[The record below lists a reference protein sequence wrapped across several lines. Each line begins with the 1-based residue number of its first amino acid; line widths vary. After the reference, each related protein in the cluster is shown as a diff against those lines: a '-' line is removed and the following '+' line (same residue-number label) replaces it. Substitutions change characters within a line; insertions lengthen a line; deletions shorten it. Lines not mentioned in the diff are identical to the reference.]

1 LSGPITYKE
10 VTIASKQAG
19 VNTAFDYSKAS
30 DLQVNFYNNVFK
42 INGLKHPRLCFAA
55 GIKRFFFYNYKLIG
69 STIQNGR
76 TVDKI
81 EVIPKR
87 ENGQYFQGNI
97 YIVEGDWRLYSAD
110 LMLTN
115 KRSSLNLVDT
125 LKVSQQY
132 IPITDSVWMPA
143 AVQLNFRGSVLGF
156 KFGGYYQGIYNN
168 YKINPT
174 FPEGFFNGEILRID
188 TAANIKTAN
197 YWNANRPLP
206 LTRLE
211 NRDYQKKIA

>member
-1 LSGPITYKE
+1 
-10 VTIASKQAG
+10 
-19 VNTAFDYSKAS
+19 
-30 DLQVNFYNNVFK
+30 
-42 INGLKHPRLCFAA
+42 
-55 GIKRFFFYNYKLIG
+55 
-69 STIQNGR
+69 
-76 TVDKI
+76 
-81 EVIPKR
+81 VIPKR

-125 LKVSQQY
+125 FKVSQQY
-132 IPITDSVWMPA
+132 IPITDSIWMPA

-168 YKINPT
+168 YKLNPT
-174 FPEGFFNGEILRID
+174 FPKGFFNGEILRID

-197 YWNANRPLP
+197 YWNANRPVP
-206 LTRLE
+206 LTRPE
-211 NRDYQKKIA
+211 TRDYQKKDSIAAYKKPMLTWILYSIPKTTSTTLPIPYLAIKPVTAPKQIRFIYSPSCKRFIITRLKVSA